1 MLTRFPDGHKPPP
14 RRRWLF
20 PDSMT
25 NVHQRFVLR
34 LEPGM
39 FRLVMDAIMRAAGLS
54 MPWNAAF
61 S

>member
-1 MLTRFPDGHKPPP
+1 
-14 RRRWLF
+14 
-20 PDSMT
+20 MT

-39 FRLVMDAIMRAAGLS
+39 FRLVMDAIVLAAGLS